1 MDHNLYNWI
10 TCPIIAGIWLYIAI
24 SAIKT
29 FISLTRT
36 NGLSPFMGKRDL
48 KDPVVAE
55 GVRIW
60 NSKIKRLFLL
70 WIITVVGFMILS
82 AVIGNTIGFKN

>member
-1 MDHNLYNWI
+1 MDHNLYNWVI
-10 TCPIIAGIWLYIAI
+10 CPIIAGVWLYMAI
-24 SAIKT
+24 SAIRTFLGLTKT
-29 FISLTRT
+29 H
-36 NGLSPFMGKRDL
+36 GLSSFMGRRDL

-55 GVRIW
+55 GVRAW
-60 NSKIKRLFLL
+60 KSKIKRLFLL